1 MAEEKKAATKK
12 DEKTKDVSENIRC
25 RVCRVVDGY
34 NRNAQK
40 CRFCGAKLFR
50 GDVV

>member
-1 MAEEKKAATKK
+1 MADGKKGVKKK
-12 DEKTKDVSENIRC
+12 DEQAKDVSENIRC

-34 NRNAQK
+34 TRNAQK

>member
-1 MAEEKKAATKK
+1 MAEKKAGKK
-12 DEKTKDVSENIRC
+12 KAEQAKDVSENIRC

-34 NRNAQK
+34 TRNIAK

-50 GDVV
+50 GDVG